1 MPEDYCPNTACPVP
15 ELWFS
20 GEPDNIIKCLSCSF
34 EWEVVEFEE
43 LCAQHG
49 QWIEEPLNV

>member
-34 EWEVVEFEE
+34 EWEHLEFEE

-49 QWIEEPLNV
+49 QFIEEPLNV